1 MTAIFKGFT
10 GGMEKI
16 PSQFFEEVLPVITT
30 VQELK
35 VTLFA
40 FHLFNQFEGDQRYL
54 LRTDYAD
61 LPEFMGGLSSDPMQ
75 ADHLLD
81 DGLEKAVQ
89 RGTLLRVQYADIF
102 LFFLNSPRG
111 RTAVERLQ
119 DGKWQPD
126 AFLHMSGTVSLF
138 RPNIYQLYEENIGVL
153 SSIIA
158 EKLRDAEQVYTESWV
173 RDAIE
178 VAAVNNARSWRYIET
193 VLKAWK
199 ENGRN
204 ERNR

>member
-1 MTAIFKGFT
+1 MSAIFNGFT

-16 PSQFFEEVLPVITT
+16 PSQFFEEVLPTITT
-30 VQELK
+30 VHEMK

-40 FHLFNQFEGDQRYL
+40 FHLFNQFEGDQRYI
-54 LRTDYAD
+54 LRTDYTD
-61 LPEFMGGLSSDPMQ
+61 LPVFMDGLSSDRTQ

-102 LFFLNSPRG
+102 LYFLNSPKG
-111 RTAVERLQ
+111 RTAVQRLQ
-119 DGKWQPD
+119 SGQWQPD
-126 AFLHMSGTVSLF
+126 AFLHMSGTVNLF

-153 SSIIA
+153 SPMIA
-158 EKLRDAEQVYTESWV
+158 EKLRDAEQVYTEGWIC
-173 RDAIE
+173 DAIE
-178 VAAVNNARSWRYIET
+178 VAVVNNALSWRYIET
-193 VLKAWK
+193 VLKSWK

-204 ERNR
+204 ERFR